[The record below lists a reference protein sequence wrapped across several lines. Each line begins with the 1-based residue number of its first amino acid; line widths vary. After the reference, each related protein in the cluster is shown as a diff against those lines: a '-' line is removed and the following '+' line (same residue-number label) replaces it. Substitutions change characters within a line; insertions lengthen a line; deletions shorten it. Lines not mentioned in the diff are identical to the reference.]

1 MCMSIY
7 TLPVQRSTNIH
18 TSLIFCGRFLLEVS
32 SKLVVIDIEKRK
44 LHPTLLS
51 SVIFPPNVK
60 HIKRSLGFSFPRKVV
75 LCFHIH
81 FYCICP
87 EKVAKDG
94 ACLDFVLLIGHLIFH
109 ADYLTHCYCFLD
121 VDFVHS

>member
-1 MCMSIY
+1 MSIY
-7 TLPVQRSTNIH
+7 TPLVQCSTNIH
-18 TSLIFCGRFLLEVS
+18 TSLIFCGKFLIEVS

-51 SVIFPPNVK
+51 SIIFFPNVK
-60 HIKRSLGFSFPRKVV
+60 HIKRSLVFS
-75 LCFHIH
+75 

-94 ACLDFVLLIGHLIFH
+94 ACLDFVLPIGHLIFH
-109 ADYLTHCYCFLD
+109 ANYLTHRYCFLD